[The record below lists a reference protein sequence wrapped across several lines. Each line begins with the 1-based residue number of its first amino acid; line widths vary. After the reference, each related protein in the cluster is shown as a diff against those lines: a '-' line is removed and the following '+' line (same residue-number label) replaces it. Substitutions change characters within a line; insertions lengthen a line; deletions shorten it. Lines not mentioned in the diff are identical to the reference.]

1 MNTIIYKMESFLEL
15 GGDEE
20 GYYVSGYLGSVSG
33 SKPLRLTAGA
43 DV

>member
-1 MNTIIYKMESFLEL
+1 MNTIIDKLEAFLEL

-33 SKPLRLTAGA
+33 SKPLRLTVGA